1 MGVGEE
7 LPEFRRRKRANAD
20 FIPSVVA
27 PFRWSDPRS
36 NKKQIPEPQ
45 KRILEI
51 LKLLPKL
58 HEDESYALDKL
69 LECTTLLN

>member
-1 MGVGEE
+1 MVCCCWMGVGEE

-27 PFRWSDPRS
+27 PFRSAPFRS

-45 KRILEI
+45 NRILEM
-51 LKLLPKL
+51 LKQLPSFWRGKVKL
-58 HEDESYALDKL
+58 
-69 LECTTLLN
+69 